1 MTLSFNTQK
10 QVEMTGT
17 PTTSCTQDTAARS
30 PGRTSQTAATSQRLK
45 KREYDRKAQRVARE
59 KTKNRIAQ
67 LESLVEKLSQQDDTA
82 TTASLMA
89 ELSRVTEQRNKLM
102 RCLKTTSSLFNDHV
116 KEAESWGSTGMICD
130 VPSLSKPPS
139 AKEVSPKHPSPE
151 SSTSPAYSSVP
162 VFDSSA
168 DEVLEKEMGDDMD
181 SFMDES
187 SLDISQFLGDS
198 MFQPD
203 FTTTAPSKNMKRLAV
218 LFIIH
223 LLMRAYADP
232 TLVKSAVVPVW
243 YLKSPLQEITHDPSA
258 DYFAWPALRYRFAIA
273 PHRYCSNLFW
283 HMFKEHLRIVWPYDF
298 RDCYIRNMQLGTYGL
313 SPLFKEKIHDLR
325 SWTMA
330 PDFFAQFP
338 ELMQDIPKFPGQPSP
353 TVALPFGLTL
363 SRDVDGSKA
372 ARDDDEERNSI
383 SEDPSLR
390 SVQLQHRQ
398 INDTIV
404 PIRRDCPFS
413 PWDEL
418 YITDFL
424 QEHFNDLSTTD
435 HCWIIKGVAG
445 LHELLQ
451 RNISANPL
459 LNVTIPTCIQLN
471 VTSKG
476 NAFSID
482 FSDDSYKVN
491 GVDEDDF
498 VLLTYVHLVCMT
510 AAFFFCYPVILVL
523 ASAPNLC
530 IMIDRALQEPTKRKL
545 ERWQTIFTVLLFA
558 PLSIA
563 GVVTGI
569 IAMGASDHARTEH
582 GIIGYITIGLA
593 AISVPLYLYQ
603 KRLSSRPDLTF
614 YMYRR
619 LKFFNAL
626 DFLVCQAILLISGF
640 ALPDGIDDFGIM
652 TICGTNT
659 LSSSLLF
666 SLGMIV
672 SFVWNCAMATMTV
685 QWLLERRVRG
695 GSLRDRAPPWMLK
708 ILRKRSDSD
717 MTFQT
722 FQESR

>member
-1 MTLSFNTQK
+1 MTS
-10 QVEMTGT
+10 T

-67 LESLVEKLSQQDDTA
+67 LESLVAKLSQQDDTA

-130 VPSLSKPPS
+130 VASLSKPPS

-168 DEVLEKEMGDDMD
+168 DEVPEKEMGDDMD

-187 SLDISQFLGDS
+187 SLDINQILGDS

-203 FTTTAPSKNMKRLAV
+203 FTTPAPSKNMSEPHMRGVSLDTSTSRKSQQFTTETRRIASKCHCSSTNRLRRLSDGSQVSCNNWKAGNEILQEPFALPDASIRMEGETVEDVPVHAVLHGWDSLAHTGRMTPLWRKVRQLDELCFSACGHAERLAV

-232 TLVKSAVVPVW
+232 TLVKSAVVPMW

-353 TVALPFGLTL
+353 AVALPFGLTL

-372 ARDDDEERNSI
+372 ARDDDGDRSNSPRTEN
-383 SEDPSLR
+383 S
-390 SVQLQHRQ
+390 
-398 INDTIV
+398 
-404 PIRRDCPFS
+404 RRDHILFPSSSHVSGLFLS
-413 PWDEL
+413 EL
-418 YITDFL
+418 
-424 QEHFNDLSTTD
+424 
-435 HCWIIKGVAG
+435 
-445 LHELLQ
+445 
-451 RNISANPL
+451 
-459 LNVTIPTCIQLN
+459 
-471 VTSKG
+471 
-476 NAFSID
+476 
-482 FSDDSYKVN
+482 
-491 GVDEDDF
+491 
-498 VLLTYVHLVCMT
+498 
-510 AAFFFCYPVILVL
+510 
-523 ASAPNLC
+523 
-530 IMIDRALQEPTKRKL
+530 
-545 ERWQTIFTVLLFA
+545 
-558 PLSIA
+558 
-563 GVVTGI
+563 
-569 IAMGASDHARTEH
+569 
-582 GIIGYITIGLA
+582 
-593 AISVPLYLYQ
+593 
-603 KRLSSRPDLTF
+603 
-614 YMYRR
+614 
-619 LKFFNAL
+619 
-626 DFLVCQAILLISGF
+626 
-640 ALPDGIDDFGIM
+640 GIDGVTDCFDF
-652 TICGTNT
+652 
-659 LSSSLLF
+659 
-666 SLGMIV
+666 
-672 SFVWNCAMATMTV
+672 
-685 QWLLERRVRG
+685 
-695 GSLRDRAPPWMLK
+695 
-708 ILRKRSDSD
+708 
-717 MTFQT
+717 
-722 FQESR
+722 